1 MTAAEKASLIDRV
14 EGSRCKRRLLRA
26 LGIPDSTYYHW
37 VRLYREGGPNAL
49 DKLLP
54 VARTIWN
61 RITPKEELRVL
72 EIARDLPELSPR
84 LLSVKI
90 TDEEEFAISESKVY
104 EILKKND
111 LIRPRP
117 LPELPARSE
126 WPHKTRRPNEIWQID
141 ATTFFVAGWGYYKLI
156 PVLDD
161 YSRKI
166 LAWDLLPD
174 ESAGS
179 ISNAVEQAVEATG
192 IPERPEHEKPTL
204 LSDNGSGFIS
214 WLLADYLKAHG
225 IRHIFG
231 KPYHPQ
237 TQGKIERFNRRIK
250 EGECLIVY
258 LSPGDLKEAL
268 KLAIVR
274 YNATPH
280 EALKNVA
287 PNDLYAGRQE
297 EILRRREEKK
307 KATYAR
313 RKEYNRGVNNGPAQP
328 GKCD

>member
-1 MTAAEKASLIDRV
+1 MTAAEKEKLIGEV
-14 EGSRCKRRLLRA
+14 ESSREKRKLLA
-26 LGIPDSTYYHW
+26 KLGIPDSTYYHW
-37 VRLYREGGPNAL
+37 VRLYREGGSSAL
-49 DKLLP
+49 DKTRP

-61 RITPKEELRVL
+61 RITQREELRVL
-72 EIARDLPELSPR
+72 EIAREHPELSPR

-90 TDEEEFAISESKVY
+90 TDHEEFAISESKVY
-104 EILKKND
+104 EILKKNG
-111 LIRPRP
+111 LVRPRP
-117 LPELPARSE
+117 LPELPARRE
-126 WPHKTRRPNEIWQID
+126 WPHKTVRVNQIWQVD
-141 ATTFFVAGWGYYKLI
+141 ATTFFVVGWGYYKLI

-174 ESAGS
+174 EAAPS
-179 ISNAVEQAVEATG
+179 ITNAVELAVEATG
-192 IPERPEHEKPTL
+192 IPELPEHEKPTL

-214 WLLADYLKAHG
+214 GLLAGYLRAHG

-250 EGECLIVY
+250 EGVCLIVY

-268 KLAIVR
+268 RLAIDR

-280 EALKNVA
+280 EAIKNVA
-287 PNDLYAGRQE
+287 PNDMYDGRQE
-297 EILRRREEKK
+297 EILRRREEQK

-313 RKEYNRGVNNGPAQP
+313 RKAYNLGVKNSPAQP